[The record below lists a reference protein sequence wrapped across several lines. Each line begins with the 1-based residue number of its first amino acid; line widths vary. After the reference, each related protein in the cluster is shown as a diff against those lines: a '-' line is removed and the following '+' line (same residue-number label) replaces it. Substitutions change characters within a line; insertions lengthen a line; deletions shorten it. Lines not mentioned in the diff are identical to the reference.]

1 MSIRLKLY
9 LQHAL
14 ISITMIFWLHGYW
27 IQCHNMMLSTSF
39 YSVDGN
45 LNVKVADLA
54 LAHNLFP
61 DDYECLGSEEP
72 RPIKWMALESLIHRK
87 YTEATDTVCK
97 IWQWYFYKVICQK
110 YVEFSSSKFFSLLTW
125 ALLASRTSPKREWF
139 MCLPQI
145 DQSV

>member
-1 MSIRLKLY
+1 
-9 LQHAL
+9 
-14 ISITMIFWLHGYW
+14 
-27 IQCHNMMLSTSF
+27 MMLSTFF

-97 IWQWYFYKVICQK
+97 IWQWDFNKVICQK
-110 YVEFSSSKFFSLLTW
+110 YVEFSSFKFFFSLPELCW
-125 ALLASRTSPKREWF
+125 PPVLLPKENDLCVYLR
-139 MCLPQI
+139 
-145 DQSV
+145 